1 MAADSDENETPNH
14 SSSSS
19 TNNNAED
26 SAPPALTLAQQQQAD
41 DDAKGFPKN
50 RFSHGITKLWHIP
63 PSLKTGEPVK
73 LGIDEAGR
81 GPVMGPMVYAA
92 AFWKVEEV
100 SWGGER
106 GEGGWRDAR
115 SRGDG

>member
-1 MAADSDENETPNH
+1 MAADSDENEAPPSTTTNR
-14 SSSSS
+14 SSSL
-19 TNNNAED
+19 NNEKNP
-26 SAPPALTLAQQQQAD
+26 PPAMTLAQQQQAD

-63 PSLKTGEPVK
+63 PSLKTGKPVK

-100 SWGGER
+100 SFGGIGGR
-106 GEGGWRDAR
+106 GG
-115 SRGDG
+115 

>member
-1 MAADSDENETPNH
+1 MAADSDENEAPCSTITP
-14 SSSSS
+14 SS
-19 TNNNAED
+19 TSCSNDENNP
-26 SAPPALTLAQQQQAD
+26 PPALTLAQQQQAD

-50 RFSHGITKLWHIP
+50 RFSHGVTKLWHIP
-63 PSLKTGEPVK
+63 PSLKTGKPVK

-100 SWGGER
+100 CLNNRE
-106 GEGGWRDAR
+106 EGRLREDLCIK
-115 SRGDG
+115 